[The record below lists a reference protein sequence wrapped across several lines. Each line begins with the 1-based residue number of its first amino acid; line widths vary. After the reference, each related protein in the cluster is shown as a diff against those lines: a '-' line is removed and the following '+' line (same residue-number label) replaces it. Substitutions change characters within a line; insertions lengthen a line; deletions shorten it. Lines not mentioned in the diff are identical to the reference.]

1 MSIAGKKLS
10 DSAGRMRSF
19 ITITASSGHGGSIT
33 PSSKLYVGYGLSKM
47 FVIKP
52 WRGYS
57 INDIEV
63 DGVSIDP
70 VNMYMFTNLTEDHTI
85 SATFKKKT
93 PATPRQPAG

>member
-1 MSIAGKKLS
+1 MTMAGEKLS
-10 DSAGRMRSF
+10 DSAGRMRSV
-19 ITITASSGHGGSIT
+19 ITITASCGHGGSIT
-33 PSSKLYVGYGLSKM
+33 PSSRLHVGYGLSKM

-57 INDIEV
+57 ISDIEV

-85 SATFKKKT
+85 SATFKRNK
-93 PATPRQPAG
+93 PATPQQPVG

>member
-1 MSIAGKKLS
+1 MAIAENKLS

-19 ITITASSGHGGSIT
+19 ITITASSGHGGSIR
-33 PSSKLYVGYGLSKM
+33 PSSKLHVGYGLSKM

-52 WRGYS
+52 WRGYT

-85 SATFKKKT
+85 SATFKRNNI
-93 PATPRQPAG
+93 ATPQQPAG

>member
-1 MSIAGKKLS
+1 
-10 DSAGRMRSF
+10 
-19 ITITASSGHGGSIT
+19 
-33 PSSKLYVGYGLSKM
+33 M

-57 INDIEV
+57 ISDIEV

-85 SATFKKKT
+85 SATFKRKN

>member
-1 MSIAGKKLS
+1 MSIAEKKLS

-47 FVIKP
+47 FVVDP

-57 INDIEV
+57 ISDIEV

-70 VNMYMFTNLTEDHTI
+70 
-85 SATFKKKT
+85 
-93 PATPRQPAG
+93 

>member
-1 MSIAGKKLS
+1 MSIAEKKLS

-33 PSSKLYVGYGLSKM
+33 PSSKLHVGYGLSKM

-57 INDIEV
+57 ISDIEV

-70 VNMYMFTNLTEDHTI
+70 VNMYMFTNLIEDHTI
-85 SATFKKKT
+85 RATFKRKNT
-93 PATPRQPAG
+93 ATPRQPAG

>member
-1 MSIAGKKLS
+1 MTIAGKEIS
-10 DSAGRMRSF
+10 DSARRMRSV
-19 ITITASSGHGGSIT
+19 ITITASSGRGGSIT
-33 PSSKLYVGYGLSKM
+33 PSSKLHVGYGLSKM

-57 INDIEV
+57 IHDIEV

-85 SATFKKKT
+85 SATFKRKT
-93 PATPRQPAG
+93 PATPQQPVG

>member
-85 SATFKKKT
+85 SATFKRIK
-93 PATPRQPAG
+93 PATPQQPVG